1 MNRPAQTLSIPLTT
15 NSGDPYVQPLKVVAL
30 GDSLV
35 YGFGDPEGGGWVDRL
50 RRQWMANSDRGH
62 ILYNLGIR
70 GDRTFQ
76 VRERL
81 GQEFR
86 YRGELR
92 NRVPDLIILS
102 VGINDSPR
110 LGRPDGRSFSDF
122 REFQAEINN
131 LLDEAQQMCPV
142 LFVGMVPV
150 DEIKMPFLDCFYF
163 NHTDQ
168 FRYKEATKSACE
180 ARQIPYLD
188 IFDLWMSRGE
198 MWWRPRLGADG
209 LHPNV
214 LGYRSLWEDVANW
227 HPIAQLS
234 GGSEED
240 RTLSLIFALQT
251 LT

>member
-1 MNRPAQTLSIPLTT
+1 MNLTMQTIAIPLTAKP
-15 NSGDPYVQPLKVVAL
+15 SDRYPQPLKVVAL

-35 YGFGDPEGGGWVDRL
+35 YGFGDPEGGGWAERL
-50 RRQWMANSDRGH
+50 RRQWMANSDRDH
-62 ILYNLGIR
+62 VLYNLGIR

-81 GQEFR
+81 EQEFR

-110 LGRPDGRSFSDF
+110 LGRPDGRSFTDF
-122 REFQAEINN
+122 EEFQSEINN

-142 LFVGMVPV
+142 LFIGMVPA
-150 DEIKMPFLDCFYF
+150 DETKMPFFDCFYF
-163 NHTDQ
+163 NHIDQ
-168 FRYKEATKSACE
+168 CRYKEATKSAC
-180 ARQIPYLD
+180 ASRQIPYLD

-198 MWWRPRLGADG
+198 TWWRSCLGVDG

-214 LGYRSLWEDVANW
+214 LGYRALWEDVANW

-234 GGSEED
+234 EDSEED
-240 RTLSLIFALQT
+240 RSLSLVFA
-251 LT
+251 

>member
-1 MNRPAQTLSIPLTT
+1 MQTLAPPPQVKLA
-15 NSGDPYVQPLKVVAL
+15 DRYPQPLKIVAL

-35 YGFGDPEGGGWVDRL
+35 YGFGDPEGGGWVERL
-50 RRQWMANSDRGH
+50 RRQWMGVPAPGDH
-62 ILYNLGIR
+62 VLYNLGIR
-70 GDRTFQ
+70 GDRAFQ

-81 GQEFR
+81 EQEFR

-122 REFQAEINN
+122 EEFQAEINQ

-142 LFVGMVPV
+142 LFIGMVPV
-150 DEIKMPFLDCFYF
+150 DETKMPFLDCFYF
-163 NHTDQ
+163 NHIDQ

-180 ARQIPYLD
+180 SRQIPYLD
-188 IFDLWMSRGE
+188 IFDLWMTRGE
-198 MWWRPRLGADG
+198 IWRRSRIGPDG

-214 LGYRSLWEDVANW
+214 LGYRSLWEDVVNW
-227 HPIAQLS
+227 PPIAQLE
-234 GGSEED
+234 SEP
-240 RTLSLIFALQT
+240 IYVN
-251 LT
+251 